1 MTRPPRSRARRP
13 LLAVAGLAAAIAV
26 VCTLALWRPW
36 AAEEPAVSRAEAGP
50 ADAVAVASVSLPEH
64 PRVLVFGDSWT
75 WGSAATLPT
84 EGYAYVLA
92 DLLEGETVVEG
103 VRGSGYLVPG
113 AEGIGT
119 FGERIARLD
128 PGLDVDLIVVQ
139 GSINDR
145 RVPDTGYADAVT
157 AAWDD
162 LSARYPGTPVVILGP
177 APQVLPVE
185 TETARIDR
193 ELAALAAER
202 GWPYISPLLEEWITP
217 EDYAWIIDTGEIGRD
232 HPTTAGHAYLAER
245 VAAALAGLA
254 PAS

>member
-1 MTRPPRSRARRP
+1 MTRTPRSRARRP
-13 LLAVAGLAAAIAV
+13 VLAVAGLAAAIAV

-36 AAEEPAVSRAEAGP
+36 ATAEPTVSRAEAGP
-50 ADAVAVASVSLPEH
+50 ADAAAVPSVALPAH

-75 WGSAATLPT
+75 WGAAATLPT
-84 EGYAYVLA
+84 EGFAYVLA
-92 DLLEGETVVEG
+92 GLLDAETVVEG
-103 VRGSGYLVPG
+103 VPGSGYLVPG

-119 FGERIARLD
+119 YGQRIARLD
-128 PGLDVDLIVVQ
+128 PEPDIDLIVVQ

-145 RVPDTGYADAVT
+145 RVPGTGYADAVT

-162 LSARYPGTPVVILGP
+162 LAARYPGIPVVILGP

-185 TETARIDR
+185 TATARIDR
-193 ELAALAAER
+193 ELAGLAAGQ
-202 GWPYISPLLEEWITP
+202 GWPYVSPLREEWITP
-217 EDYAWIIDTGEIGRD
+217 EDYDWIIDTGEIGRN

-245 VAAALAGLA
+245 VAAAIEGLA